1 MAARQTIVRRFP
13 PPMDTAAHTL
23 PTLRVRQPSLAL
35 AEAIVEAMLAA
46 HKAGSLDDWLRRH
59 RRIGRWLGRH
69 WLQPVVGTAGEC
81 FDAARPAAAVTLL
94 LRWAVGQQRPDHA
107 GLAEP
112 IARDAWLER
121 TSWRPP
127 LAVACQYGFI
137 AVPPFRDRYRG
148 HADEAAAS
156 QLCGLWSVGGSTYYR
171 YLDKGKRAL
180 AHCLRSVPASAEQRL
195 SLRDAALQPAV
206 ERARATTPEERR
218 AWHGRHAAAAQVAG
232 DSLSA
237 LWHLARAGDTAG
249 VIRTLQRH
257 SVELAN
263 EAETDAIVEGV
274 AAATSALREGFELEI
289 ARASLARM
297 RGDADLELRHHERAL
312 RLAADADDALL
323 LGIVYGELGKY
334 HEPRDLD
341 RAFAYY
347 QDSAECLRRSG
358 VGDDGSATAD
368 VIEAYVATLVRLA
381 WLYALRNDPRARAL
395 LEQAQAVS
403 ARHSLAPATLAML
416 AQTWGECLR
425 RAGDLPRALEH
436 KHRALLLYERIDDRQ
451 AILKTCGNLS
461 LIYGEAKDFARAREY
476 AQRVL
481 ALAEAMT
488 VEPEIL
494 ASTHMNLGVAWFWQA
509 DYARARDGYQQAL
522 EIAMRHR
529 LHRVAGLAHY
539 NLAEVAYLQ
548 FKQSGD
554 ALDEQRGD
562 AHAAA
567 ALAIWPH
574 ETDPT
579 HGEAT
584 RRLKRDILGPAEDR
598 ARDRLL
604 PAEAAVHYAEV
615 AEVQRQREL
624 LALPGAPA
632 GHVRAHL
639 AIARAYLAIAMKER
653 EAALALIAQQGLG
666 DGFADELAALR
677 QTFERELTRE
687 QKLAGSWREATAD
700 LLSAQRCQ
708 AVLARLLQAGS
719 LNKSGYAQLCALSPA
734 TASKHLV
741 TLAERGLL
749 VQTGKGPAT
758 RYTLPA

>member
-1 MAARQTIVRRFP
+1 MAHDQTIVRRFLP
-13 PPMDTAAHTL
+13 DMETSTNNLGAH
-23 PTLRVRQPSLAL
+23 RVRQPSLAV
-35 AEAIVEAMLAA
+35 AEAVVEGLLTA
-46 HKAGSLDDWLRRH
+46 HKAGTLDEWLRRH
-59 RRIGRWLGRH
+59 RRIGRWLARQ
-69 WLQPVVGTAGEC
+69 WLRPLQGTAGEWL
-81 FDAARPAAAVTLL
+81 DAAHPASAVALL
-94 LRWAVGQQRPDHA
+94 LRWAVGQQRPDRA
-107 GLAEP
+107 GLADT
-112 IARDAWLER
+112 IARDAWLDR
-121 TSWRPP
+121 TSWRPL
-127 LAVACQYGFI
+127 LALACQFGFI
-137 AVPPFRDRYRG
+137 AVPAFRDRYRG

-156 QLCGLWSVGGSTYYR
+156 QLCGLWAVGGSTYYR

-180 AHCLRSVPASAEQRL
+180 AQCLRNVPATAEQRL
-195 SLRDAALQPAV
+195 SLRDTAL
-206 ERARATTPEERR
+206 ERVRERGALASPGEQR
-218 AWHGRHAAAAQVAG
+218 AWHARHAASAQVAG
-232 DSLSA
+232 DSISA

-263 EAETDAIVEGV
+263 EGETDPIVEGV
-274 AAATSALREGFELEI
+274 TAAADGVRERFELQI
-289 ARASLARM
+289 ARAALARM
-297 RGDADLELRHHERAL
+297 RGDSTLEQAHYERAL

-323 LGIVYGELGKY
+323 LGIVYGALGKF

-358 VGDDGSATAD
+358 VGDDSGAATE
-368 VIEAYVATLVRLA
+368 VIEEYVATLVRLA

-395 LEQAQAVS
+395 LERAQAVS
-403 ARHSLAPATLAML
+403 ARHALTPATLAML
-416 AQTWGECLR
+416 EQTWGECLR

-436 KHRALLLYERIDDRQ
+436 KHRALLLYERIDDRG

-476 AQRVL
+476 ARRVL
-481 ALAEAMT
+481 ELAETMT

-494 ASTHMNLGVAWFWQA
+494 ASTHMNLGVAWFWHA
-509 DYARARDGYQQAL
+509 DNARARDEYQKAL
-522 EIAMRHR
+522 DIAMRHR

-567 ALAIWPH
+567 AIAIWPH
-574 ETDPT
+574 ESDPT
-579 HGEAT
+579 HSEAT
-584 RRLKRDILGPAEDR
+584 RRLKRDILGPGEDR

-604 PAEAAVHYAEV
+604 PAEAAEHYAEV

-624 LALPGAPA
+624 LALPGAPVE
-632 GHVRAHL
+632 HVRAHL

-653 EAALALIAQQGLG
+653 EAALALIDRHGLG
-666 DGFADELAALR
+666 EGFGAELEALR
-677 QTFERELTRE
+677 STFDRELTRE
-687 QKLAGSWREATAD
+687 QKLASAWREATAD
-700 LLSAQRCQ
+700 LLNAQRCQ
-708 AVLARLLQAGS
+708 AVLAELLQSGS